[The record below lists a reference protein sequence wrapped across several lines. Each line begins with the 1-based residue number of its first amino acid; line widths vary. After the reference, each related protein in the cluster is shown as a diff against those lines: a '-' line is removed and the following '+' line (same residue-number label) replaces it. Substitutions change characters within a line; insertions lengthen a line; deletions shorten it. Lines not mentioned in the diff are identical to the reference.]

1 MTSFPATQI
10 PVYFINLAA
19 RPERRQFMEQQFQR
33 LGIVAERIDAVTAAG
48 VGDAR
53 MAPHAG
59 SANPWAMARIEV
71 ACVMSH
77 EQAWRRMLQAG
88 QPYALILEDDV
99 VLGDGLPAFLDP
111 SLSAEIGADVLKLE
125 TMYRPV
131 RLGGAARIVAGRFR
145 VCQLLASH
153 LGTAAYIISAEMAR
167 RTLAD
172 PRLHAMSAD
181 RYLFSRDGPTIPSR
195 GVLQVDPAPA
205 VQLEFYRGEKP
216 ETETAAASSDLKQDR
231 DHNAGAMATSLRARW
246 TDFLA
251 QASYSLRLAGHI
263 LPDAEA
269 RRQKRRPIPFEMD
282 V

>member
-59 SANPWAMARIEV
+59 NANPWSMARIEV

-77 EQAWRRMLQAG
+77 EKVWRRMLQAG
-88 QPYALILEDDV
+88 QPHALILEDDV

-167 RTLAD
+167 RTLDD

-181 RYLFSRDGPTIPSR
+181 RYLFARRPDHPVPRSAPGRSCPSR
-195 GVLQVDPAPA
+195 PARVLSWGKA
-205 VQLEFYRGEKP
+205 G
-216 ETETAAASSDLKQDR
+216 
-231 DHNAGAMATSLRARW
+231 NANGCREQRP
-246 TDFLA
+246 
-251 QASYSLRLAGHI
+251 QAG
-263 LPDAEA
+263 P
-269 RRQKRRPIPFEMD
+269 
-282 V
+282 